1 MVFQIDYKEI
11 SFKTENVVDEFIKEL
26 GRYGS
31 VLESEE
37 DTTMDKYY
45 RKSGTVFLAF
55 GGTDYMNVFDSLKEK
70 FGNDIVFC
78 AVRITEY
85 YSNGYEKEEEWISN
99 YITGTIC

>member
-55 GGTDYMNVFDSLKEK
+55 GGNNYSDVFESLHLK
-70 FGNDIVFC
+70 FENDIIFR
-78 AVRITEY
+78 AARITEML
-85 YSNGYEKEEEWISN
+85 SIGYDKVEEWISN
-99 YITGTIC
+99 YIVPKC

>member
-1 MVFQIDYKEI
+1 MVFQIDYKEVT
-11 SFKTENVVDEFIKEL
+11 FKSENVAGEFVKEL
-26 GRYGS
+26 SRYGS
-31 VLESEE
+31 VLEAE
-37 DTTMDKYY
+37 TKMDKHY
-45 RKSGTVFLAF
+45 RTSGTVFLAF

-70 FGNDIVFC
+70 FGNDIVFR